1 MVKKNKFFLGF
12 CVFTTIYIQQVA
24 YADNNSSLNNIQLP
38 GQSDMQ
44 SVNSPRNSNQL
55 NIPNSKKNADGSI
68 TISGGRNNNSNPVIT
83 KPLPANPVISSGS
96 GNVNVSSNISIPNSN
111 VNADGTITVRGGNS
125 GNNEAKDRVVNQGKV
140 GGVTATIGKAQASP
154 KNNQIDLQ
162 ALQEQV
168 KNGTSNLPT
177 MEYNGNVESSSN
189 NTNKKST
196 VITFKGGEPGYQ
208 VAEDNQEQP
217 NKPQRIPASVNNSN
231 GMPMPNA
238 RSLPLPALPVLANGM
253 GTPNA
258 AVVPLPPLPGMS
270 GNNVNLPPLP
280 NMTGMIGIP
289 NSMPLNPEEYKMTLN
304 LNTTGEAIDYQG
316 RSIDLPDTNSAEDK
330 IESYW
335 TNLMQE
341 QANSLMAQGAP
352 VKIAIVQTNNV
363 LLRRFVIQGL
373 LKSDDSRVSKID
385 TGMYP
390 VMSQSF
396 INGKITPT
404 CYLLYD
410 RNNLNVFNEQLLKPL
425 SKATNEQVTAAFVV
439 GHMTAHCMD
448 QFERS
453 KVIPLKDLWY
463 ANDLAKYGVQPSAF
477 RRIFYMRMSPSLY
490 FSKQTALFD
499 DIAQRQYEERLADSF
514 GILWAASKYGDK
526 AVLLPN
532 AVTNLRK
539 HLSDSHS
546 HNTIPA
552 IKLSTLNAKTLN
564 NSKLSELWK
573 QARSVQYIAGVS
585 NSLND
590 NASASTVNSSEVREL
605 RGTKDGKK
613 DYTYTVGEEG
623 KTIKK
628 FGEKHPTKSFNSTN
642 GFKDVNSPFSN

>member
-68 TISGGRNNNSNPVIT
+68 TISGGRNNNSSPVIT
-83 KPLPANPVISSGS
+83 TPSPANPVISSGS

-111 VNADGTITVRGGNS
+111 VNSDGTITVRGGNS
-125 GNNEAKDRVVNQGKV
+125 GNNGVKDRVVNQGKV

-217 NKPQRIPASVNNSN
+217 NKPQRIPASINNGN
-231 GMPMPNA
+231 EMPMPNA

-270 GNNVNLPPLP
+270 GNNANLPPLP

-304 LNTTGEAIDYQG
+304 SNTTGEAIDYQG

-396 INGKITPT
+396 INGKVTPT

-564 NSKLSELWK
+564 TSKLSELWK
-573 QARSVQYIAGVS
+573 QARNVQYIAGVS

-590 NASASTVNSSEVREL
+590 NASASIVNSSEVREL